1 MTQELK
7 TQEEIDSLYSK
18 AELKLLERE
27 FNNLLKSMNANID
40 LLANLLKKEN
50 KFLAPGQV
58 PSILNLLDKKKEL
71 LIKIGDIQMSVRSFL
86 SKHMVNRDEKLV
98 EQVKTNYQN
107 LQNLMQNNE
116 ILLQS
121 NIEVSKKMVEIYQNQ
136 KTKEAIEQSGYDNSG
151 EISILKRLEKIMP
164 AISLN
169 NKI

>member
-50 KFLAPGQV
+50 KFLAQGQV

-71 LIKIGDIQMSVRSFL
+71 LIKIGDIQMSVKSFL

>member
-1 MTQELK
+1 MTQELEDG
-7 TQEEIDSLYSK
+7 EETNSLYNK
-18 AELKLLERE
+18 AELKILEKE
-27 FNNLLKSMNANID
+27 FNNLLKYMNANID

-50 KFLAPGQV
+50 KFLEQGQV
-58 PSILNLLDKKKEL
+58 PSIVNLLEKKKEL
-71 LIKIGDIQMSVRSFL
+71 LIKIGDIQMSIKSFL
-86 SKHMVNRDEKLV
+86 SKHMINRDEKLV
-98 EQVKTNYQN
+98 EQVKANYQN

>member
-18 AELKLLERE
+18 AESKLLERE

-50 KFLAPGQV
+50 KFLEQGQV

-71 LIKIGDIQMSVRSFL
+71 LIKIGDIQMSVKSFL
-86 SKHMVNRDEKLV
+86 AKYTIQRDEKLV
-98 EQVKTNYQN
+98 EQVKANYQN

-116 ILLQS
+116 ILLES